1 MTLTRLFDEVSRARP
16 GEVAVVSSA
25 GTITYGELRVR
36 AEGVALALRA
46 VGVHR
51 GDVVGVHVPRS
62 IESIVGVLGVL
73 RAGAAYVPIDPNY
86 PAERQQFIA
95 ADAGIKALVVSSA
108 LAPIP
113 SWSSAIVDVDAPLPE
128 GDLDPLEGA
137 PTDLLNVLYTS
148 GSTGRPKG
156 VCGTHAALL
165 NRVRWGWEAFPFAA
179 DEVVSHRTSLNFV
192 DAGPELFAGL
202 LRGVPTAVLHHDE
215 QADLVRFVAALRRHR
230 VTRLTVVPSI
240 LGALLRAVPEFG
252 RTLGGVRMWISS
264 GEELTLQL
272 LAAFRDA
279 HPSATLINLY
289 GTTEVTGDVTCAV
302 FRPDSR
308 LPEDRVPLG
317 FPIAGAELLVLDA
330 FGQAVP
336 DGETGEL
343 SVGGPVLA
351 RGYHNRPQ
359 EDAMRFPRH
368 AVRAYTRVFRTGDL
382 VRRGPSGEY
391 HYIGRTDN
399 AVKIRGI
406 RVDLEEIERALCTA
420 DPSLRDLAVVLAP
433 GGQSLVAFVTPLTVD
448 VAGLCAIAERLLPAV
463 MNPGRYVPLASL
475 PLLPNGKVD
484 RRALTS
490 QVSAV
495 RRTLAPDVLP
505 RTPTERQ
512 VAELWAKHLRREDI
526 GRDDSFAGLG
536 GDSLGLAELMVSLEK
551 LPGTTRIGLGQA
563 RDATIEAIARAL
575 DGLDATPTDA
585 LAAAAPTITITP
597 MGAEG
602 ARDERVIAMFV
613 DASLDAQLCAA
624 TELPAHLDADRAR
637 AYCLASDG
645 VVIRV
650 DGEPAGA
657 GIVQHHPNIG
667 EGVDAPPGGIQLDE
681 WLLPRWRGTGLLG
694 EGQAWTL
701 IADWLALRFDTEVS
715 VVWEDHAAM
724 LAILRARG
732 YTRLGRT
739 WWTSHTAGDDSAG
752 FCEVWTYDLRPHR
765 VTSRTPKP

>member
-16 GEVAVVSSA
+16 GDVAVVSSA
-25 GTITYGELRVR
+25 GTLTYGELRRR

-62 IESIVGVLGVL
+62 IESIAAVLGVL

-95 ADAGIKALVVSSA
+95 TDAGIAALVVSSE

-113 SWSSAIVDVDAPLPE
+113 EWSTTLVDVDAPLPG
-128 GDLDPLEGA
+128 GDLGPIEDA

-165 NRVRWGWEAFPFAA
+165 NRVRWGWGAFPFAA

-192 DAGPELFAGL
+192 DAGPELFSGL
-202 LRGVPTAVLHHDE
+202 LAGVPTAILHHDE

-252 RTLGGVRMWISS
+252 RTLGGVRLWISS

-279 HPSATLINLY
+279 HPAATLVNLY

-302 FRPDSR
+302 FAPGTP

-317 FPIAGAELLVLDA
+317 RAIAGAELLVLDA
-330 FGQAVP
+330 HGQAVA

-368 AVRAYTRVFRTGDL
+368 AVRGYTRVFRTGDL
-382 VRRGPSGEY
+382 VRRDVNGEY
-391 HYIGRTDN
+391 HYVGRTDN

-406 RVDLEEIERALCTA
+406 RVDLEEIERALCNASPTI
-420 DPSLRDLAVVLAP
+420 RDLAVVLAP
-433 GGQSLVAFVTPLTVD
+433 GGQSLVAFVTPAAVD
-448 VAGLCAIAERLLPAV
+448 VPALCATAERLLPAV
-463 MNPGRYVPLASL
+463 MNPGRYVPLAAL

-484 RRALTS
+484 RRALAL

-495 RRTLAPDVLP
+495 RRTIPPDLLP

-512 VAELWAKHLRREDI
+512 VAELWAKHLRREDL

-536 GDSLGLAELMVSLEK
+536 GDSLGLAELMVDLER
-551 LPGTTRIGLGQA
+551 LPGANRIGLGLA

-575 DGLDATPTDA
+575 DGLDAAPADPT
-585 LAAAAPTITITP
+585 AAAAAVISITP
-597 MGAEG
+597 MGEVG
-602 ARDERVIAMFV
+602 ARDEGVIAMLV
-613 DASLDAQLCAA
+613 QASLDPQLCAA
-624 TELPAHLDADRAR
+624 TELPSHLTPQRAR

-667 EGVDAPPGGIQLDE
+667 EGVEVPPGSVQLDE

-694 EGQAWTL
+694 EGQAWSL
-701 IADWLALRFDTEVS
+701 IADWLALRFDTEAS
-715 VVWEDHAAM
+715 VVWEDHVAM

-739 WWTSHTAGDDSAG
+739 WWTSHTEGDDSAG
-752 FCEVWTYDLRPHR
+752 FCEVWLYDLRKHR
-765 VTSRTPKP
+765 APSAR

>member
-16 GEVAVVSSA
+16 GDVAVVSSA
-25 GTITYGELRVR
+25 GTLTYGELRRR

-62 IESIVGVLGVL
+62 IESIAAVLGVL

-95 ADAGIKALVVSSA
+95 TDAGIAALVVSSE

-113 SWSSAIVDVDAPLPE
+113 EWSTTLVDVDAPLPG
-128 GDLDPLEGA
+128 GDLGPIEDA

-165 NRVRWGWEAFPFAA
+165 NRVRWGWGAFPFAA

-192 DAGPELFAGL
+192 DAGPELFSGL
-202 LRGVPTAVLHHDE
+202 LAGVPTAILHHDE

-252 RTLGGVRMWISS
+252 RTLGGVRLWISS

-279 HPSATLINLY
+279 HPAATLVNLY
-289 GTTEVTGDVTCAV
+289 GTTEVTGDVTCAA
-302 FRPDSR
+302 FAPGTP

-317 FPIAGAELLVLDA
+317 RAIAGAELLVLDA
-330 FGQAVP
+330 HGQAVA

-368 AVRAYTRVFRTGDL
+368 AVRGYTRVFRTGDL
-382 VRRGPSGEY
+382 VRRDVNGEY
-391 HYIGRTDN
+391 HYVGRTDN

-406 RVDLEEIERALCTA
+406 RVDLEEIERALCNASPTI
-420 DPSLRDLAVVLAP
+420 RDLAVVLAP
-433 GGQSLVAFVTPLTVD
+433 GGQSLVAFVTPAAVD
-448 VAGLCAIAERLLPAV
+448 VPALCATAERLLPAV
-463 MNPGRYVPLASL
+463 MNPGRYVPLAAL

-484 RRALTS
+484 RRALAL

-495 RRTLAPDVLP
+495 RRTIPPDLLP

-512 VAELWAKHLRREDI
+512 VAELWAKHLRREDL

-536 GDSLGLAELMVSLEK
+536 GDSLGLAELMVDLER
-551 LPGTTRIGLGQA
+551 LPGANRIGLGLA

-575 DGLDATPTDA
+575 DGLDAAPADPT
-585 LAAAAPTITITP
+585 AAAAAVISITP
-597 MGAEG
+597 MGEVG
-602 ARDERVIAMFV
+602 ARDEGVIAMLV
-613 DASLDAQLCAA
+613 QASLDPQLCAA
-624 TELPAHLDADRAR
+624 TELPSHLTPQRAR

-667 EGVDAPPGGIQLDE
+667 EGVEVPPGSVQLDE

-694 EGQAWTL
+694 EGQAWSL
-701 IADWLALRFDTEVS
+701 IADWLALRFDTEAS
-715 VVWEDHAAM
+715 VVWEDHVAM

-739 WWTSHTAGDDSAG
+739 WWTSHTEGDDSAG
-752 FCEVWTYDLRPHR
+752 FCEVWLYDLRKHR
-765 VTSRTPKP
+765 APSAR